1 MKTSMTKTELA
12 ELVSSM
18 QKDINHLKEENSI
31 KSRDLND
38 LRAERDE
45 LYEQIRQDK
54 SRMTLLESKLAKIR
68 RKLGEEE
75 TKRHQKLLMNF
86 SAVYQIMDDIVWYGW
101 NFQYWNEHFID
112 ATWKD
117 DPTLVKHLHEKFMAR
132 IQNDKNGFF
141 TFLADLDEGNRYKL
155 YKHII
160 KTYSKKG
167 LPRHTDEV

>member
-1 MKTSMTKTELA
+1 MKTSFTKTELA

-18 QKDINHLKEENSI
+18 QKDINHLKEENRI
-31 KSRDLND
+31 KSRDVED
-38 LRAERDE
+38 LRKERDS
-45 LYEQIRQDK
+45 LYEGIREDK
-54 SRMTLLESKLAKIR
+54 KRMQLLESKIAKLRYKIGNDYYS
-68 RKLGEEE
+68 KDSLNMGDS
-75 TKRHQKLLMNF
+75 K
-86 SAVYQIMDDIVWYGW
+86 VYQMLDDLVWYGW

-117 DPTLVKHLHEKFMAR
+117 DPLLVKHLHDKFMMR

-141 TFLADLDEGNRYKL
+141 TFLADLDEGNRHKL

-167 LPRHTDEV
+167 LPRHTDED